1 MNEYV
6 IRTSNITKI
15 YKKRKVLANLS
26 INIKKGDI
34 YGFVGK
40 NGAGKTTMIRV
51 LTGLVIP
58 NEGQVEL
65 VGGSEEK
72 EVTKERRRIGTL

>member
-1 MNEYV
+1 MNEYI
-6 IRTSNITKI
+6 IRSRNITKI
-15 YKKRKVLANLS
+15 YKKRKVLDNIS

-34 YGFVGK
+34 YGFVGR

-58 NEGQVEL
+58 NGGQVEL
-65 VGGSEEK
+65 FGHSEEK
-72 EVTKERRRIGTL
+72 KVIKERRRLVR